1 MKVSKESITRYIK
14 KGRLFITKNKK
25 LILAS
30 AISYFAGLV
39 TFVVIAVC
47 LASADPVDEY
57 VDIALLEEANAEI
70 NTLENK
76 LYEKENIV
84 SDLESKVTTLQ
95 AKVDEAAPWYK
106 MKDEEKKKTEAEA
119 KAAEEK
125 RLAEEKAKKEAEE
138 KAKKEAEEKAKKE
151 AEAKEKQGYNTGI
164 TYDQLARTPDDY
176 LAEKVKFKGKVL
188 QVMEGDGYTAIRLA
202 VNGDYDNVI
211 YGQYSSDAVKSRV
224 LEDDNITV
232 YGTSTGLFTY
242 KSTMGGQISIPGVSI
257 DKVDQ

>member
-125 RLAEEKAKKEAEE
+125 RLAEEKAKKEAEDKLNNPTQE
-138 KAKKEAEEKAKKE
+138 DLLKEIRDLLKENNKK
-151 AEAKEKQGYNTGI
+151 
-164 TYDQLARTPDDY
+164 
-176 LAEKVKFKGKVL
+176 
-188 QVMEGDGYTAIRLA
+188 
-202 VNGDYDNVI
+202 
-211 YGQYSSDAVKSRV
+211 
-224 LEDDNITV
+224 
-232 YGTSTGLFTY
+232 
-242 KSTMGGQISIPGVSI
+242 
-257 DKVDQ
+257 